1 MCFVIFFLKKSLGG
15 CCFLWCGYL
24 YARLF
29 ICGYLCARLF
39 ICKCFCF
46 YNGDNNSPCR
56 LEIIEIMLPAA
67 QEGVWALNKWGVS
80 ANPLQIQSHSKCKG
94 KLQNS
99 LSEMGSTYSFV
110 SHRYYDKKYQV
121 FLKLVEHQK
130 EYAAIMKGDWA
141 ELAGVGARRSW
152 GTSPGTSVPLTSIQ
166 DPLGIISSSLCCL
179 SIKKTKTCATGTRG
193 FHFTVP
199 PLFAW

>member
-1 MCFVIFFLKKSLGG
+1 MNGPVFSLYITEEAFSQTDLSVNFSPNDFYLYYFFVCVLSFFFLKKSLGG

-67 QEGVWALNKWGVS
+67 QEGV
-80 ANPLQIQSHSKCKG
+80 
-94 KLQNS
+94 
-99 LSEMGSTYSFV
+99 
-110 SHRYYDKKYQV
+110 
-121 FLKLVEHQK
+121 
-130 EYAAIMKGDWA
+130 
-141 ELAGVGARRSW
+141 
-152 GTSPGTSVPLTSIQ
+152 
-166 DPLGIISSSLCCL
+166 
-179 SIKKTKTCATGTRG
+179 
-193 FHFTVP
+193 
-199 PLFAW
+199 